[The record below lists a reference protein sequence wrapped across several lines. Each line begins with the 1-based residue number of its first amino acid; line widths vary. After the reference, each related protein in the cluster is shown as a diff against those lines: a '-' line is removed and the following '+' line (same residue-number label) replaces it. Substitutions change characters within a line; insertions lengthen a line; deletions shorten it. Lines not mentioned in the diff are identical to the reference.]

1 MAIANALP
9 ALELY
14 LYPTQ
19 TQPTC
24 ATWVTRTSRIRAA
37 RYIHVMTKHFDAII
51 IGAGAAG
58 LFCAARAGQRG
69 RKVALIDHAETIGEK
84 IRISGGG
91 RCNFTNVNAGP
102 ANYLSQNPHFC
113 RSALSRYTPQD
124 FIALVTKHRIAF
136 HEKTLGQLFCD
147 ESSQQIIDMLVGEC
161 LRADVTILNPVTV
174 AQITRSGD
182 FRLATSA
189 GELRSG
195 KLVIATGGLSIPA
208 TGATAFGY
216 ETAKQFDV
224 PVTPLSA
231 GLVPLALDAPELE
244 RYGMLSGVSFD
255 TLASCDDSA
264 AEFREAALLT
274 HRGLSGPAVLQISN
288 YWRPGNHVAFDLMPG
303 IDTTRWLRDL
313 RARRPAVSSFARA
326 LTEHV
331 PQRLADAWANA
342 HTPENGAKAI
352 ANWTRAELDDV
363 AARLKS
369 WRLLPS
375 GTLGYKKAE
384 VTLGGVDTKAL
395 SQQTMEARKVPGLH
409 FIGEVVDVTGWLGG
423 YNFQWAWASAA
434 ACGDAL

>member
-1 MAIANALP
+1 M
-9 ALELY
+9 
-14 LYPTQ
+14 TQ
-19 TQPTC
+19 
-24 ATWVTRTSRIRAA
+24 
-37 RYIHVMTKHFDAII
+37 HFDAII

-69 RKVALIDHAETIGEK
+69 RRVALIDHAETIGEK

-91 RCNFTNVNAGP
+91 RCNFTNVHASP

-124 FIALVTKHRIAF
+124 FIGLVSRHRIAF

-147 ESSQQIIDMLVGEC
+147 ESSQQIIDMLVDEC
-161 LRADVTILNPVTV
+161 AQAHVRILHPVTV
-174 AQITRSGD
+174 ASIARDGD
-182 FRLATSA
+182 FRLTTSM
-189 GELRSG
+189 GELRAT

-216 ETAKQFDV
+216 EIAKQFEL
-224 PVTPLSA
+224 PLTPLTA

-244 RYGMLSGVSFD
+244 RYGLLSGVSFD
-255 TLASCDDSA
+255 TVVSCDGSSA
-264 AEFREAALLT
+264 AFREAALLT

-288 YWRPGNHVAFDLMPG
+288 YWQPGNHVAFDLLPG
-303 IDTTRWLRDL
+303 MDAREWLNGL
-313 RARRPAVSSFARA
+313 RARRPAITSFAKA
-326 LTEHV
+326 LAEQI
-331 PQRLADAWANA
+331 PQRLADAWAKA
-342 HTPENGAKAI
+342 HTPDNGAKAI
-352 ANWTRAELDDV
+352 AHWTRAELDQV
-363 AARLKS
+363 AALLKA

-384 VTLGGVDTKAL
+384 VTLGGVDTQAL
-395 SQQTMEARKVPGLH
+395 SQQTMEAKRVPGLY